1 MEDNRRDQIKAFVE
15 KEFIGPDP
23 IDWEGLK
30 QENGEEILISDPPR
44 TRYIAGILFPK
55 ESRQVNNIEE
65 DTNDYEVEI
74 EDEIDNEK
82 NTSSNNPAG
91 IFREY
96 LEDAEELIDRSNA
109 YNQSAMS
116 LTVAISIED
125 KIKVCVEAGIY
136 NKLTEINSNTQKSVS
151 KYFRVPIAWSS
162 SESVTLPS
170 EKEGMKK
177 IPVDSTGLQVD
188 ITFRSRKDNYCIY
201 TVTLENT
208 KEMNGNQVRD
218 EDCFFQVKLKMESK
232 IGFHFL
238 PENQRINAD
247 EDFLSN
253 QLLYRDVRNYAI
265 GHGCAAEWDETTE
278 SVNWIETSVFPSYEV
293 KPVVPGIIPGVNLG
307 MLDMSKAERFHEVIC
322 QLHLLC
328 EKYGNWIDNLEEQKK
343 TLDNTF
349 SETAEKHINNCRLCQ
364 KRMENGVNILE
375 SDRTVQRAFRWM
387 NQAMIMQQL
396 HYGLPLQMW
405 TDDGDDRIKLENPIK
420 SMPDIDDELTWYD
433 KGHREYGKWRPFQI
447 AFILMNLESMS
458 DKKSNER
465 KIVDLIWFPTG
476 GGKTEAYLGLSAF
489 TIFIRRINNK
499 EDAGTAIIMRYTL
512 RLLTAQQYERAAAMI
527 CACEIIRR
535 NNKEFLGEKEIN
547 IGLWVGGDTTPNH
560 MKEAVTKY
568 EDLYSHKTDVN
579 PFVILKCPWCGAQMG
594 AVDTGGGKR
603 RIPGYK
609 IITGARKS
617 KKFLFK
623 CTNTENNCD
632 FSSGTGLPLYIIDD
646 DIYEKTPTLVLG
658 TVDKFAMLPYKPEAQ
673 GIFGYKNG
681 EKITSPDL
689 IIQDELHLISGP
701 LGSMVGHYETMIHEL
716 CTDRLPSGDILPK
729 IIASTATISR
739 AKEQCHALYG
749 CGTENVFQ
757 FPPAGLDAGD
767 SFFANEDK
775 TKKGRKYVGIL
786 ASCSPSDTT
795 TAIRLFASLLYAV
808 KTMDVENEEDRD
820 PYWTNVGYYNSIRE
834 LGHAQTWI
842 KADIDHHLDVMYKR
856 RYDDKRMKQE
866 EYKAYRRYIRRDEEL
881 TSRIPGDKVTASL
894 SKLNIGYPP
903 KLGEDGNVKEHPIDI
918 CLATNMISVGLDVQ
932 RLGLMTVAGQPKTT
946 SEYIQTT
953 SRVGRDAQHAPGLI
967 FVLYRPGRPRDKS
980 VYEQFKLY
988 HSKLYCHVE
997 PTSVTPFSPPVRERA
1012 LHAIIVGMM
1021 RLEQG
1026 EQFNQNPPRMPCA
1039 EVVEHVKAVIENRV
1053 NNIDPEELSNTLKR
1067 MEYILQC
1074 WEDWNPQRWTPQMNY
1089 DNSMGNAVPLIYSSG
1104 NRPNA
1109 LWNEH
1114 GLKTPTSMRSVD
1126 ASCEAVVIK
1135 NRYVGRDE

>member
-1 MEDNRRDQIKAFVE
+1 MADNRRDQLIAFVE
-15 KEFIGPDP
+15 REFIGPDP
-23 IDWEGLK
+23 IDWEGLQ

-55 ESRQVNNIEE
+55 ESKEANN
-65 DTNDYEVEI
+65 T
-74 EDEIDNEK
+74 EDERKVDDIQVEDESDEEK
-82 NTSSNNPAG
+82 VVIKNKPNG
-91 IFREY
+91 IFSEY

-116 LTVAISIED
+116 LTVAILLED
-125 KIKVCVEAGIY
+125 EIRAYVEAGTY
-136 NKLTEINSNTQKSVS
+136 NKSTETNPETQKVTTRYS
-151 KYFRVPIAWSS
+151 RIPIIWNSLD
-162 SESVTLPS
+162 VLTLPS
-170 EKEGMKK
+170 EKEGMRK
-177 IPVDSTGLQVD
+177 VSVNDTGLQID
-188 ITFRSRKDNYCIY
+188 ITFRSRKDDYGIY
-201 TVTLENT
+201 TITLENT
-208 KEMNGNQVRD
+208 KKMNGTQIRD
-218 EDCFFQVKLKMESK
+218 EDCFFQVKLKIESK
-232 IGFHFL
+232 MGFHFL
-238 PENQRINAD
+238 PEGQRINAD

-253 QLLYRDVRNYAI
+253 ELLYRNVRNYAI
-265 GHGCAAEWDETTE
+265 GHGCAAEWDEMNE
-278 SVNWIETSVFPSYEV
+278 SVKWIETSVFPSYEV
-293 KPVVPGIIPGVNLG
+293 KPVVPSILPGVNLS
-307 MLDMSKAERFHEVIC
+307 MLDMSKEKHFKEAIC
-322 QLHLLC
+322 QLRLLC
-328 EKYGNWIDNLEEQKK
+328 EKYKNWIDRLEEKK
-343 TLDNTF
+343 ETLDNKF
-349 SETAEKHINNCRLCQ
+349 LETAERHITNCRVCQ

-375 SDRTVQRAFRWM
+375 SDKLVQKAFRWM
-387 NQAMIMQQL
+387 NLSMIMQQL

-405 TDDGDDRIKLENPIK
+405 IADGDDGIKLDNPVE
-420 SMPDIDDELTWYD
+420 SMPDVDNESTWYN
-433 KGHREYGKWRPFQI
+433 KEQRVYGKWRPFQL

-458 DKKSNER
+458 NKRSKER

-489 TIFIRRINNK
+489 TIFMRRLNNK
-499 EDAGTAIIMRYTL
+499 DDAGTAIIMRYTL

-535 NNKEFLGEKEIN
+535 DNKELLGDEEIN

-560 MKEAVTKY
+560 MQEAVAKY
-568 EDLYSHKTDVN
+568 NDLYNHKTDIN
-579 PFVILKCPWCGAQMG
+579 PFVMLKCPWCGAQMG
-594 AVDTGGGKR
+594 SADIGGGKR
-603 RIPGYK
+603 MLPGYK
-609 IITGARKS
+609 VITGARKS
-617 KKFLFK
+617 KKFFFR
-623 CTNTENNCD
+623 CTNTKNGCD

-673 GIFGYKNG
+673 GIFGFKNG
-681 EKITSPDL
+681 EKISSPDL

-701 LGSMVGHYETMIHEL
+701 LGSMVGHYETMIHDL
-716 CTDRLPSGDILPK
+716 CTEKLPSGDISPK
-729 IIASTATISR
+729 IVASTATISR

-749 CGTENVFQ
+749 CKTENVFQ

-775 TKKGRKYVGIL
+775 AKNGRRYVGIL
-786 ASCSPSDTT
+786 ASGSPSDST
-795 TAIRLFASLLYAV
+795 TAIRLFSALLYAA
-808 KTMDVENEEDRD
+808 KTMVVEDEKERD

-842 KADIDHHLDVMYKR
+842 KADIDQHLDVMYKR
-856 RYDDKRMKQE
+856 RYDDKRME
-866 EYKAYRRYIRRDEEL
+866 REAYKAYRRYIWRDEEL

-894 SKLNIGYPP
+894 SNLRIAYPP
-903 KLGEDGNVKEHPIDI
+903 RLDEDGKVKEYPIDI

-980 VYEQFKLY
+980 FYEQFKLY

-997 PTSVTPFSPPVRERA
+997 PTSVTPFSSPVRERA
-1012 LHAIIVGMM
+1012 LHAIIIGMM
-1021 RLEQG
+1021 RLEHG
-1026 EQFNQNPPRMPCA
+1026 EQFNQNPPRLPRA
-1039 EVVEHVKAVIENRV
+1039 EVIEHVKAVIENRV
-1053 NNIDPEELSNTLKR
+1053 SDIDPEELSDTLKR
-1067 MEYILQC
+1067 MEYVLQC

-1089 DNSMGNAVPLIYSSG
+1089 DHSMGNAVPLIYGSS
-1104 NRPNA
+1104 NKPNA
-1109 LWNEH
+1109 IWNDR

-1135 NRYVGRDE
+1135 NRYVERDE